1 MSLADDLRPQSYE
14 QVIGQDTAITKVKF
28 LESKRGLTKRAIWI
42 SGLSGTGKTSIAQI
56 IAEKISPTWWKEFD
70 GKNVTVKDFA
80 DWRESV
86 KCKPMLDD
94 GYCLIVNEVH
104 CLSSKVIILLL
115 NMLEALPDYVC
126 VILTTTK
133 EGELSLFEDNI
144 DASPLTSRCSIIN
157 LESRGEKLETA
168 FSIYL
173 RKISREHGL
182 GDRPLADYVAL
193 VRRHNFNLRAC
204 IQSLESGEML

>member
-1 MSLADDLRPQSYE
+1 MSLADDLRPQSYD
-14 QVIGQDTAITKVKF
+14 QVVGQEKAINQVKF
-28 LESKRGLTKRAIWI
+28 LESKRGLTQRAIWI

-56 IAEKISPTWWKEFD
+56 IAEKISPNWWKEFD
-70 GKNVTVKDFA
+70 GKNVTPKDFVE
-80 DWRESV
+80 WRQSV
-86 KCKPMLDD
+86 QCRPMLDD

-115 NMLEALPDYVC
+115 NMLEKLPDYVC
-126 VILTTTK
+126 VIFTTTK

-182 GDRPLADYVAL
+182 GDRPLQDYVAL
-193 VRRHNFNLRAC
+193 VRRHKFNLRAC